1 MIKTI
6 NRILI
11 TFTIYILFTLFLNII
26 YSSIYV
32 EAKEVYD
39 LIYFKEYFSNNDI
52 IGSLKI
58 KDTNINTLLV
68 KGKDN
73 KYYLNHSIYKKEDI
87 KGSIFVDYRTNLN
100 TSQINIYGHNSKKYN
115 LMFKELEKYKDKNFY
130 NKHKIIEIWDGINTY
145 KYEIFSVKIA
155 NKNSN
160 HMDIN
165 NKEKNIKELN
175 KSIYNTGI
183 SANKN
188 DKILILQT
196 CNYKPK
202 NTYILVIAKLLI

>member
-1 MIKTI
+1 M
-6 NRILI
+6 
-11 TFTIYILFTLFLNII
+11 FLNHL
-26 YSSIYV
+26 YNNIYV
-32 EAKEVYD
+32 EAKEVND

-68 KGKDN
+68 KGIDN
-73 KYYLNHSIYKKEDI
+73 KYYLNHSIYKEKDI

-100 TSQINIYGHNSKKYN
+100 SSQINIYGHNSKKYN
-115 LMFKELEKYKDKNFY
+115 LMFKELEKYKDKSFY
-130 NKHKIIEIWDGINTY
+130 DKHKIIELWDGINTY
-145 KYEIFSVKIA
+145 KYEIFSVKIV
-155 NKNSN
+155 NKNSS
-160 HMDIN
+160 HMNIN
-165 NKEKNIKELN
+165 NKDIKELN

-183 SANKN
+183 TANKE

-202 NTYILVIAKLLI
+202 NTYLLVIAKLVI

>member
-1 MIKTI
+1 MIKRI
-6 NRILI
+6 NTILI
-11 TFTIYILFTLFLNII
+11 ALTIYILFTLFLNVL
-26 YSSIYV
+26 YNNIYV
-32 EAKEVYD
+32 KANEIND

-58 KDTNINTLLV
+58 KGTNITTLLV

-100 TSQINIYGHNSKKYN
+100 SNQINIYGHNSKKYN
-115 LMFKELEKYKDKNFY
+115 LMFKELEKYKNKEFY
-130 NKHKIIEIWDGINTY
+130 DEHKIIEIWDGIYTY
-145 KYEIFSVKIA
+145 KYKVFSVKIV
-155 NKNSN
+155 NKKSN
-160 HMDIN
+160 HMNMKISD
-165 NKEKNIKELN
+165 NIKEFN
-175 KSIYNTGI
+175 KSIYDTGDF
-183 SANKN
+183 ANKN

-202 NTYILVIAKLLI
+202 NTYLLVIAKLII

>member
-6 NRILI
+6 NGVLI
-11 TFTIYILFTLFLNII
+11 TFTVYILFTLFLNNL
-26 YSSIYV
+26 YNNIYV
-32 EAKEVYD
+32 EAKEIND

-52 IGSLKI
+52 IGSIKI
-58 KDTNINTLLV
+58 RGTNINTLLV

-100 TSQINIYGHNSKKYN
+100 ASQINIYGHNSKKYN

-130 NKHKIIEIWDGINTY
+130 NKHKIIEVWNGVNTY
-145 KYEIFSVKIA
+145 KYEIFSVKIVK
-155 NKNSN
+155 KNSN

-165 NKEKNIKELN
+165 NKDKNMKEFN
-175 KSIYNTGI
+175 KSIYNTGV
-183 SANKN
+183 SANKE

-196 CNYKPK
+196 CNYNPK
-202 NTYILVIAKLLI
+202 NTYILVIAKLII

>member
-1 MIKTI
+1 MIKII

-11 TFTIYILFTLFLNII
+11 TITIYILFTLFLNNL
-26 YSSIYV
+26 YNDIYV
-32 EAKEVYD
+32 EAKEVND

-58 KDTNINTLLV
+58 QGTNINTLLV
-68 KGKDN
+68 KGIDN
-73 KYYLNHSIYKKEDI
+73 KYYLNHSIYKEEDI

-100 TSQINIYGHNSKKYN
+100 SNQINIYGHNSKRYN
-115 LMFKELEKYKDKNFY
+115 LIFKELEKYKDKSFY
-130 NKHKIIEIWDGINTY
+130 DKHKIIELWDGINTY
-145 KYEIFSVKIA
+145 KYEIFSVKIV
-155 NKNSN
+155 NKKSK

-165 NKEKNIKELN
+165 NKDIKELN
-175 KSIYNTGI
+175 KSIYNTGVT
-183 SANKN
+183 ANEE

-202 NTYILVIAKLLI
+202 NTYILVIAKLII